1 MEKKI
6 LKKGNN
12 PRIFGVCDGIAE
24 YFNVDPTVIR
34 LGTVLFS
41 LFYGA
46 GIIMYLA
53 GAVLMP
59 PADE

>member
-1 MEKKI
+1 MF
-6 LKKGNN
+6 L
-12 PRIFGVCDGIAE
+12 GVCDGLAE
-24 YFNVDPTVIR
+24 YFDVDPTVIR

-53 GAVLMP
+53 GAILMP
-59 PADE
+59 DAE

>member
-6 LKKGNN
+6 LKKGDK
-12 PRIFGVCDGIAE
+12 PRLFGVCDGIGN
-24 YFNVDPTVIR
+24 YLNIDTTIIR
-34 LGTVLFS
+34 LGLVFFS
-41 LFYGA
+41 LFYGI

-53 GAVLMP
+53 GAILMP

>member
-6 LKKGNN
+6 LKRGNN
-12 PRIFGVCDGIAE
+12 PIIFGVCDGIAE

-53 GAVLMP
+53 GAILMP
-59 PADE
+59 DAE